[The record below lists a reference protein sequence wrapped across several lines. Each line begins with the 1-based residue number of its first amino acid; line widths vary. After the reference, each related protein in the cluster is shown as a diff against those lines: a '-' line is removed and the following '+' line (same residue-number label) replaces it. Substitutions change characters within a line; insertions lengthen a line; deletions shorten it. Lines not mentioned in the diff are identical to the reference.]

1 VYKEEFDKL
10 LKKSL
15 VRSVLFQGEND
26 FLVNRY
32 KEYYSHTLNVAD
44 SMLSLYYDEYD
55 FKRAKEYLSQSSL
68 FGGANFLFIK
78 TDKKIPKKEI
88 DTLVSMC
95 KEDNENYLIV
105 ATTLPYNRVKDI
117 SKSFLAFVRLFEIKY
132 NDAISLLSQEAKKLN
147 LDIDNY
153 AISHLYT
160 LLNNNI
166 SMAVKELEKLSILDR
181 AITTKDIDMLVYST
195 APLSID
201 SVIQSIF
208 EKKPIT
214 NAIEKLLE
222 MGEDEFTILRAIQR
236 YITQLYAFHIY
247 IKLHGRAD
255 AYEITG
261 RNLPKFVSDKIAS
274 IAIRI
279 RPQSYLAIFEELLK
293 TELKMKD
300 SKNFVYK
307 DTLLFGVLAK
317 IQSLII

>member
-15 VRSVLFQGEND
+15 IRSVLFQGEND

-32 KEYYSHTLNVAD
+32 KEYYAHTLNVAD

-68 FGGANFLFIK
+68 FGGANLLFIK

-95 KEDNENYLIV
+95 KDDNENYLIV

-117 SKSFLAFVRLFEIKY
+117 SKSFVAFVRLFEIKY

-147 LDIDNY
+147 IDIDNY

-166 SMAVKELEKLSILDR
+166 SMAVKELEKLAILDR

-208 EKKPIT
+208 EKRPIT
-214 NAIEKLLE
+214 NAIERLLE

-236 YITQLYAFHIY
+236 YITQLYMFHIY
-247 IKLHGRAD
+247 IKLH

-293 TELKMKD
+293 IELKMKD
-300 SKNFVYK
+300 SKNFAYRE
-307 DTLLFGVLAK
+307 TLLFGVLAK